1 MMDIELKALDFLKKI
16 PVFFEVYH
24 RTTFRRYR
32 NAKSGGVQEVLVEIL
47 DAGPEYSG
55 GRYQV
60 FATSTDGKSA
70 SGNPMPDI
78 ETALAVVHWGDLDKG
93 EVNA

>member
-1 MMDIELKALDFLKKI
+1 MEIEFKALNFLKKTGI
-16 PVFFEVYH
+16 FFEVYH
-24 RTTFRRYR
+24 LTTFQCYR
-32 NAKSGGVQEVLVEIL
+32 NAKKGGVQEVRVEIL

-60 FATSTDGKSA
+60 FATTKDGKAA

-78 ETALAVVHWGDLDKG
+78 EAALAVVHWGDLDK
-93 EVNA
+93 

>member
-1 MMDIELKALDFLKKI
+1 MTDIELKAINFLKK
-16 PVFFEVYH
+16 VCNFSEVYH
-24 RTTFRRYR
+24 RITFKCVRKT
-32 NAKSGGVQEVLVEIL
+32 NGGVQEVLVEIL

-70 SGNPMPDI
+70 SGNPMADI
-78 ETALAVVHWGDLDKG
+78 EAALAIVPWGKLDEG
-93 EVNA
+93 EN